1 MRMGMGPG
9 MIVCKVQGPG
19 MMHGDDDQMC
29 GRKFFTKEERA
40 EVLERYKDWLEKEAK
55 GVQEAIERM
64 KKE

>member
-9 MIVCKVQGPG
+9 MIVCKVQGHG
-19 MMHGDDDQMC
+19 MMHGHDDQMC

-40 EVLERYKDWLEKEAK
+40 EVLERYQDWLEKEDK
-55 GVQEAIERM
+55 GVEEAIEGM